1 MAPQTWM
8 LAASISRLVKPRCG
22 EQVEARRG
30 EVLGVDA
37 EFVAQEVGA
46 ERPFVEGELDVEG
59 GRQRL
64 FHLLD
69 RLGREALGLQ
79 RGVVDRRRLAERA
92 VADRIG
98 DDLGDVAFAIAEHAQ
113 ALPARRG

>member
-30 EVLGVDA
+30 EVVGVDA
-37 EFVAQEVGA
+37 EFVAQKSA
-46 ERPFVEGELDVEG
+46 PERPFVEGELDVEG

-64 FHLLD
+64 FQLLD
-69 RLGREALGLQ
+69 RLRRKALGLE
-79 RGVVDRRRLAERA
+79 RGVVDRRRAWPSVPWPTA
-92 VADRIG
+92 
-98 DDLGDVAFAIAEHAQ
+98 
-113 ALPARRG
+113 